1 VFDFTI
7 QCLLSFNFNTRG
19 FMSTN
24 KQKNLLSINAIDME
38 VKEEFVK
45 HAKENNLTQGELF
58 KKLWH
63 NYQNFYIPLETEE
76 QELVSKA
83 YTVSSKTMNKRLK
96 KALLH
101 LAEKVLELQNTDDS
115 LVIDKDTKNSSRAAD
130 MRVTEIVNEMM
141 LANDSATEWYDRKFL
156 SQRAIFDYALD
167 RKFKD
172 PSNLSLSISVISRFL
187 DSNKDMLDEH
197 HNKYGLD
204 ENHNRK
210 AHYER
215 MRIAGNTK

>member
-1 VFDFTI
+1 MI
-7 QCLLSFNFNTRG
+7 S
-19 FMSTN
+19 N
-24 KQKNLLSINAIDME
+24 KQDNRQKNLLSINAIDIE
-38 VKEEFVK
+38 VKEEFVR
-45 HAKENNLTQGELF
+45 HAKDNNLTQGELF
-58 KKLWH
+58 KKLWR
-63 NYQNFYIPLETEE
+63 NYQNFYIPLELEE

-83 YTVSSKTMNKRLK
+83 YAVSSKTINKKLK

-101 LAEKVLELQNTDDS
+101 LAEKVLELQTIDAS
-115 LVIDKDTKNSSRAAD
+115 VAIDKDTKNSSRAAD
-130 MRVTEIVNEMM
+130 MRVAEVVNEMM
-141 LANDSATEWYDRKFL
+141 LANDTATEWYDRKFL

-187 DSNKDMLDEH
+187 DSNRDMLDEH
-197 HNKYGLD
+197 HNKYNLD

-215 MRIAGNTK
+215 MRIAGNAK

>member
-1 VFDFTI
+1 
-7 QCLLSFNFNTRG
+7 
-19 FMSTN
+19 MSTN
-24 KQKNLLSINAIDME
+24 KQGNRQNNLLSINAIDMDI
-38 VKEEFVK
+38 KEEFVK
-45 HAKENNLTQGELF
+45 HAKEVNITQGELF

-63 NYQNFYIPLETEE
+63 NYQNFYIPLEREE
-76 QELVSKA
+76 QELVNKA
-83 YTVSSKTMNKRLK
+83 YALSSKTINKKLK
-96 KALLH
+96 KALLN
-101 LAEKVLELQNTDDS
+101 LAEKVLEVQTIDAG
-115 LVIDKDTKNSSRAAD
+115 VVDKDTKNSSRAAG
-130 MRVTEIVNEMM
+130 MRVTDIVNEMM
-141 LANDSATEWYDRKFL
+141 LANDTAIEWYDRKFL

-215 MRIAGNTK
+215 MKIAGNTK

>member
-1 VFDFTI
+1 
-7 QCLLSFNFNTRG
+7 
-19 FMSTN
+19 MSTN
-24 KQKNLLSINAIDME
+24 KQGNRQKNLLSINAIDMDI
-38 VKEEFVK
+38 KDEFVK
-45 HAKENNLTQGELF
+45 HAKETNLTQGELF

-63 NYQNFYIPLETEE
+63 HYQNFYIPLNEEE

-83 YTVSSKTMNKRLK
+83 YAISSKTINKKLK

-101 LAEKVLELQNTDDS
+101 ITQKVLELQRIDAS
-115 LVIDKDTKNSSRAAD
+115 VVVDKDTKNSSRAAD
-130 MRVTEIVNEMM
+130 MRVAEIVNEMM
-141 LANDSATEWYDRKFL
+141 LANDTATEWYDRKFL

-172 PSNLSLSISVISRFL
+172 PSNLSLSIGVISRFL
-187 DSNKDMLDEH
+187 DSNKDMLEKH

-215 MRIAGNTK
+215 IRIAANVK

>member
-1 VFDFTI
+1 MI
-7 QCLLSFNFNTRG
+7 S
-19 FMSTN
+19 N
-24 KQKNLLSINAIDME
+24 KQDNRQKNLLSINAIDIE
-38 VKEEFVK
+38 VKEEFVR
-45 HAKENNLTQGELF
+45 HAKDNNLTQGELF
-58 KKLWH
+58 KKLWR
-63 NYQNFYIPLETEE
+63 NYQNFYIPLELEE

-83 YTVSSKTMNKRLK
+83 YAVSSKTINKKLK

-101 LAEKVLELQNTDDS
+101 LAEKVLELQTIDAS
-115 LVIDKDTKNSSRAAD
+115 VAIDKDTKNSSRAAD
-130 MRVTEIVNEMM
+130 MRVAEVVNEMM
-141 LANDSATEWYDRKFL
+141 LANDTVTEWYDRKFL

-187 DSNKDMLDEH
+187 DSNRDMLDEH
-197 HNKYGLD
+197 HNKYNLD

-215 MRIAGNTK
+215 MRIAGNAK

>member
-1 VFDFTI
+1 
-7 QCLLSFNFNTRG
+7 
-19 FMSTN
+19 MSAN
-24 KQKNLLSINAIDME
+24 KQGNRQKNLLSINAIDTE
-38 VKEEFVK
+38 VKEEFVR
-45 HAKENNLTQGELF
+45 HAKDNNLTQGELF

-63 NYQNFYIPLETEE
+63 NYQNFYIPLEKEE
-76 QELVSKA
+76 QEIVSKA
-83 YTVSSKTMNKRLK
+83 YTISSKTMNKKLK

-101 LAEKVLELQNTDDS
+101 LAEKVLELQNADDS

-130 MRVTEIVNEMM
+130 MRVAEVVNEMM
-141 LANDSATEWYDRKFL
+141 LDNDTATEWYDRKFL

-187 DSNKDMLDEH
+187 DSNKDMLNEH

>member
-1 VFDFTI
+1 
-7 QCLLSFNFNTRG
+7 
-19 FMSTN
+19 MSTS
-24 KQKNLLSINAIDME
+24 KQGNRHKNLLSINTIDLE
-38 VKEEFVK
+38 IKEEFVK
-45 HAKENNLTQGELF
+45 HAKEGNLTQAELF
-58 KKLWH
+58 KKVWH
-63 NYQNFYIPLETEE
+63 NYQNFYIPLEQEE
-76 QELVSKA
+76 QELVNRA
-83 YTVSSKTMNKRLK
+83 YLVSSKTINKKLR

-101 LAEKVLELQNTDDS
+101 LAEKVLELQNADDS

-130 MRVTEIVNEMM
+130 MRVADIVNEMM
-141 LANDSATEWYDRKFL
+141 LANDTAQEWYDRKFL

-187 DSNKDMLDEH
+187 DSNKDILEKH
-197 HNKYGLD
+197 HSKYGLD

-215 MRIAGNTK
+215 MRITDNSR

>member
-1 VFDFTI
+1 
-7 QCLLSFNFNTRG
+7 
-19 FMSTN
+19 MSSN
-24 KQKNLLSINAIDME
+24 KQDNRQKNLLSINAIDIE
-38 VKEEFVK
+38 VKEEFVR
-45 HAKENNLTQGELF
+45 HAKDNNLTQGELF

-63 NYQNFYIPLETEE
+63 NYQNFYIPLELEE
-76 QELVSKA
+76 QDLVSKA
-83 YTVSSKTMNKRLK
+83 YTISSKTINKKLK

-101 LAEKVLELQNTDDS
+101 LAGKVLEFQKTDDS
-115 LVIDKDTKNSSRAAD
+115 VAINKDTKNSSRAAD
-130 MRVTEIVNEMM
+130 MRVAEVVSEMI
-141 LANDSATEWYDRKFL
+141 LANDTATEWYDRKFL

-172 PSNLSLSISVISRFL
+172 PNNLSLSISVISRFL
-187 DSNKDMLDEH
+187 DSNREMLDEH

-215 MRIAGNTK
+215 MRIAGNAK

>member
-1 VFDFTI
+1 
-7 QCLLSFNFNTRG
+7 
-19 FMSTN
+19 MSSN
-24 KQKNLLSINAIDME
+24 KQDNRQKNLLSINAIDIE
-38 VKEEFVK
+38 VKEEFVRHSK
-45 HAKENNLTQGELF
+45 DNNLTQGELF
-58 KKLWH
+58 KKLWR
-63 NYQNFYIPLETEE
+63 NYQNFYIPLEIEE

-83 YTVSSKTMNKRLK
+83 YAVSSKTINKKLK

-101 LAEKVLELQNTDDS
+101 LAEKVLELQTIDAS
-115 LVIDKDTKNSSRAAD
+115 VTIDKDTKNSSRAAD
-130 MRVTEIVNEMM
+130 MRVAEVVNEMM
-141 LANDSATEWYDRKFL
+141 LANDTATEWYDRKFL

-187 DSNKDMLDEH
+187 DSNRDMLDEH
-197 HNKYGLD
+197 HNKYNLD

-215 MRIAGNTK
+215 MRIVGNAK

>member
-1 VFDFTI
+1 
-7 QCLLSFNFNTRG
+7 
-19 FMSTN
+19 MSTN
-24 KQKNLLSINAIDME
+24 KQGNRQKNLLSINAIDMDI
-38 VKEEFVK
+38 KEEFVK
-45 HAKENNLTQGELF
+45 HAKESNLTQGELF

-63 NYQNFYIPLETEE
+63 HYQNFYIPLNEEE

-83 YTVSSKTMNKRLK
+83 YAVSSKTINKKLK

-101 LAEKVLELQNTDDS
+101 IAQKVLELQ
-115 LVIDKDTKNSSRAAD
+115 VIDASVIVDKDTKNSSRAAD
-130 MRVTEIVNEMM
+130 MRVTDIVNEMM
-141 LANDSATEWYDRKFL
+141 LANDTATEWYDRKFL

-167 RKFKD
+167 KKFKD

-187 DSNKDMLDEH
+187 DSNKDMLEKH

-204 ENHNRK
+204 ENHNRR

>member
-1 VFDFTI
+1 
-7 QCLLSFNFNTRG
+7 
-19 FMSTN
+19 MSTN
-24 KQKNLLSINAIDME
+24 KQGNRHKNLLSINAIDMDI
-38 VKEEFVK
+38 KEEFVK
-45 HAKENNLTQGELF
+45 HAKEGNITQGELF

-63 NYQNFYIPLETEE
+63 NYQNFYIPLEQEE
-76 QELVSKA
+76 QELVNKA
-83 YTVSSKTMNKRLK
+83 YAISSKTINKKLK

-101 LAEKVLELQNTDDS
+101 LAEKVLELQTIDAS
-115 LVIDKDTKNSSRAAD
+115 AVVDKDTKNSSRAAD
-130 MRVTEIVNEMM
+130 MRVADIVNEMM

-187 DSNKDMLDEH
+187 DSNKYMLDEH
-197 HNKYGLD
+197 HSKYGLD

-215 MRIAGNTK
+215 MRIATNIK

>member
-1 VFDFTI
+1 
-7 QCLLSFNFNTRG
+7 
-19 FMSTN
+19 MSTS
-24 KQKNLLSINAIDME
+24 KQSNRHKNLLSINAIDMDI
-38 VKEEFVK
+38 KEEFVK
-45 HAKENNLTQGELF
+45 HAKEVNITQGELF

-63 NYQNFYIPLETEE
+63 NYQNFYIPLEQEE
-76 QELVSKA
+76 QELVNRA
-83 YTVSSKTMNKRLK
+83 YTVSSKTMNKKLK

-101 LAEKVLELQNTDDS
+101 LAEKVLELQTMDAS
-115 LVIDKDTKNSSRAAD
+115 AVVDKDTKNSSRAAD
-130 MRVTEIVNEMM
+130 MRVTDIVNEMM
-141 LANDSATEWYDRKFL
+141 LANNTATEWYDRRFL

-172 PSNLSLSISVISRFL
+172 PSNLSLSISVISRFI

-197 HNKYGLD
+197 HSKYGLD

-215 MRIAGNTK
+215 MRIATNVK

>member
-1 VFDFTI
+1 
-7 QCLLSFNFNTRG
+7 
-19 FMSTN
+19 MSTSKQGN
-24 KQKNLLSINAIDME
+24 RQKNLLSINAIDMDI
-38 VKEEFVK
+38 KEEFVK
-45 HAKENNLTQGELF
+45 YAKEVNVTQGELF

-63 NYQNFYIPLETEE
+63 NYQNFYIPLEQEE
-76 QELVSKA
+76 QELVNKA
-83 YTVSSKTMNKRLK
+83 YVISSKTINKKLK
-96 KALLH
+96 RALLH
-101 LAEKVLELQNTDDS
+101 LAEKVLKLQTIDAS
-115 LVIDKDTKNSSRAAD
+115 AVVDKDTKNSSRAAD
-130 MRVTEIVNEMM
+130 MRVADIVNEMM

-197 HNKYGLD
+197 HSKYDLD

-215 MRIAGNTK
+215 MKIATNAK